1 MYWYV
6 KSFEKWHLKAFNG
19 SCPVK
24 SCYKLKTQKKKKEKK
39 AALKHLKDTLK
50 AFYSIEYIL
59 R

>member
-1 MYWYV
+1 M
-6 KSFEKWHLKAFNG
+6 KEFNG

-24 SCYKLKTQKKKKEKK
+24 SCYKLKTKKKKKKKK

-50 AFYSIEYIL
+50 VFYSIEYIL